1 LKLSLSPTATVLA
14 ALFATIVIN
23 NSVAAIRSEPQPTPM
38 PEPIEAPRDVA
49 FPGVMTIAVDATDL
63 DRRILNIKQT
73 IPVTPGHVVLLYPR
87 WIPGVHA
94 PVGPVYSYAGLKIT
108 ANGKTLPWVRD
119 SADVYAYH
127 VDVPIGVSLLN
138 IDAQLLTATESAHG
152 GITMTREMV
161 RLNWYTVALYP
172 AGYFTRRIDVTA
184 SLKLPSG
191 WQLGTA
197 LENAAPPTAENVFAF
212 KTVSMETLAD
222 SPVFAGKYFRKFELD
237 TSGKSRVTLNAVAD
251 EPELLEAKPAAVE
264 TLRELVRQADK
275 LYGARHFDH
284 YDFLLSISDRLGG
297 SGVEHQR
304 SSENGVAPRY
314 FTAWDTAFISRD
326 LLAHEYTHS
335 WNGKYR
341 RPADLWTPSFNVPM
355 RDSLLWV
362 YEGQT
367 QYWGHVLATRAGF
380 LNKAQA
386 LDELA
391 TMVANYDSQ
400 AGRSWRNL
408 QDTTNDPIIASRR
421 AIPWRSWQRSED
433 YYREG
438 SLLWL
443 EIDTLIRQRSK
454 NKRSLDDFARAF
466 FGVNDGDWGQ
476 LTYTFDDIAATL
488 NSIEPYDW
496 KPFLRS
502 RLDDNAT
509 NTPMEGIKRG
519 GYQLL
524 FSETQ
529 SDYAK
534 ASETR
539 RKVIDL
545 TYSLGVVLDSKG
557 KFTAVQWDGPIFKSG
572 LTTGSELIAVNGTA
586 FDADK
591 LKAAV
596 KATKSGA
603 ALELLIKQGETY
615 RTFNIDYRNGLRY
628 PKLERVKDAP
638 ALLDDILAAKK

>member
-1 LKLSLSPTATVLA
+1 MKHRLSPIAILA
-14 ALFATIVIN
+14 SLFAATLIN

-38 PEPIEAPRDVA
+38 PEPIEAPRDIA

-73 IPVTPGHVVLLYPR
+73 IPVAPGHLVLLYPR

-108 ANGKTLPWVRD
+108 ANGKALQWVRD

-127 VDVPIGVSLLN
+127 VDVPTGVSLLN
-138 IDAQLLTATESAHG
+138 IEAQLLTATEAAHG

-172 AGYFTRRIDVTA
+172 AGYFTRRIDVNA

-197 LENAAPPTAENVFAF
+197 LETTAPPTPENVFAF
-212 KTVSMETLAD
+212 KTVSLETLAD

-251 EPELLEAKPAAVE
+251 EPELLEAKPAAIE

-314 FTAWDTAFISRD
+314 FTAWETAFISRD

-367 QYWGHVLATRAGF
+367 QYWGHVLATRSGF

-391 TMVANYDSQ
+391 SMVANYDTQ
-400 AGRSWRNL
+400 AGRTWRNL

-476 LTYTFDDIAATL
+476 LTYTFDTIVATL

-509 NTPMEGIKRG
+509 TTPIEGIKRG
-519 GYQLL
+519 GYQLIY
-524 FSETQ
+524 SETQ

-539 RKVIDL
+539 RKVVDL
-545 TYSLGVVLDSKG
+545 TFSLGVVLDSKG
-557 KFTAVQWDGPIFKSG
+557 KFTSVQWDGPIFKSG
-572 LTTGSELIAVNGTA
+572 LTTGSELIAVNGIA

-603 ALELLIKQGETY
+603 PLEMLIKQGETY
-615 RTFNIDYRNGLRY
+615 RTFKIDYPNGLRY
-628 PKLERVKDAP
+628 PKLERLKDSP
-638 ALLDDILAAKK
+638 PLLDDILAPKK